1 MDTAERIL
9 LIWPLIYKTFKKRL
23 FMKNRFLNS
32 IFTLLLLFVYSCS
45 SEVEIPK
52 LGCTQPIITVNQT
65 VEKVTNISGLTPKLY
80 SFDDVIEAYVVSSDE
95 GGNFFKTI
103 SFQTLK
109 TDKIPSIGFS
119 VPVDVSNTYIDFRVG
134 NKVFIKLKNQFTDV
148 YYGALRIGS
157 LYVSNAGD
165 PTIGRIS
172 QNDYKNVLNA
182 SCNFIDEEQLVE
194 QISIDEAL
202 NESRL
207 NTLIELK
214 DVQFAEAAIGRHYFE
229 ESNNVGG
236 ATNWN
241 LSDKTGNQIIF
252 RTSSYAGFAGG
263 SVPEG
268 SGKVRGIL
276 TKFGTDYQLMIR
288 SEKDVEMSGKRSVPF
303 FSEDFQTVKN
313 NVNFVLPGWSNIV
326 EKASKIWKSMLYAGN
341 GYAEFNTTSTTAAEN
356 VAWLVSPKINMT
368 AYKNAVLSFRSAQHD
383 LKVDSPLNSLEVY
396 ISTNFDGSS
405 ITKAKWTKLEAR
417 FPTLL
422 TPSRQFI
429 SSGGV
434 DLSAYSGNV
443 NIAFK
448 YIGSGKD
455 KTLNGAFMVDDVKI
469 FGEK

>member
-1 MDTAERIL
+1 
-9 LIWPLIYKTFKKRL
+9 
-23 FMKNRFLNS
+23 MKNRFLIAFFAS
-32 IFTLLLLFVYSCS
+32 LLLLLNSCS
-45 SEVEIPK
+45 TEAEIPK
-52 LGCTQPIITVNQT
+52 LGCTQPDLAVNQT
-65 VEKVTNISGLTPKLY
+65 LEKVASISGLTPKLY

-109 TDKIPSIGFS
+109 TDKIPAMGFS
-119 VPVDVSNTYIDFRVG
+119 APVDVTNTYIDFRVG
-134 NKVFIKLKNQFTDV
+134 NKVYIKLKNQFTDI
-148 YYGALRIGS
+148 YYGALRVGS

-182 SCNFIDEEQLVE
+182 SCTVIDEEKLVE
-194 QISIDEAL
+194 QISIEEAL
-202 NESRL
+202 NESKL

-252 RTSSYAGFAGG
+252 RTSSYAGFANG

-268 SGKVRGIL
+268 SGKVRGII

-288 SEKDVEMSGKRSVPF
+288 DENDVVMSGSRSVPF
-303 FSEDFQTVKN
+303 FSEDFQSVKN
-313 NVNFVLPGWSNIV
+313 NVNFALPGWSNIV
-326 EKASKIWKSMLYAGN
+326 EKASKLWKSMLYAGN

-356 VAWLVSPKINMT
+356 IAWLVSPKINMT
-368 AYKNAVLSFRSAQHD
+368 GYKNAVLSFRSAQHD

-396 ISTNFDGSS
+396 ISTNFDGASV
-405 ITKAKWTKLEAR
+405 TKAKWTKLSAK
-417 FPTLL
+417 FPSLS
-422 TPSRQFI
+422 TPTRQFI
-429 SSGGV
+429 SSGGI
-434 DLSAYSGNV
+434 DLSAYSGNIH
-443 NIAFK
+443 IAFK